1 MGVQF
6 SIMICENCGKEHDGF
21 YGSGRFCSKE
31 CARSYSSKQNKNE
44 LKEAKCINCGKQI
57 FINKKASILTC
68 KCNECKN
75 KVNKSTFRK
84 IHSRHINTL
93 IKYFG
98 FDPNKNNDNDA
109 ENEFNRIRSLLHK
122 LYWIEHYSSSEIANM
137 FNYPNVGNLTGKVFK
152 YLNISSKSNKESI
165 HENLKYNKVKLRS
178 NHKYKCGWHTTWNN
192 NKVYL
197 RSSYEFEYAKILD
210 EQHID
215 YEVESLRI
223 EYYDNNKK
231 CYRIA
236 IPDFYIPSTNTIVEI
251 KSNYTLDIENMK
263 DKKKSYDQL
272 GYNFKLILNNKLYL
286 LH

>member
-1 MGVQF
+1 
-6 SIMICENCGKEHDGF
+6 MICENCGKEHNGS

-44 LKEAKCINCGKQI
+44 LKEAKCINCGKPI

-75 KVNKSTFRK
+75 KVNKPTFRK
-84 IHSRHINTL
+84 IHSKHINTL

-98 FDPNKNNDNDA
+98 FDPSKNNDNDA
-109 ENEFNRIRSLLHK
+109 ENEFNRIRSLLHR
-122 LYWIEHYSSSEIANM
+122 LYWIDHYSSSEIANM

-165 HENLKYNKVKLRS
+165 HENLKYNKVKLCN

-197 RSSYEFEYAKILD
+197 RSSYEFEYAKMLD

-263 DKKKSYDQL
+263 DKKKSYEQL
-272 GYNFKLILNNKLYL
+272 GYNFKLIVDNKYAPLAQMD
-286 LH
+286 